1 MTADRLNKAIKLDEK
16 DMEVILIG
24 RKDETK
30 DADIKYKNVQDLV
43 AKICLLGQKRG
54 RPRKD
59 SDEYELAA

>member
-1 MTADRLNKAIKLDEK
+1 MTTDRLNKAIKLDEK
-16 DMEVILIG
+16 DMEVTLIG

-30 DADIKYKNVQDLV
+30 DADIKYNNVKELV
-43 AKICLLGQKRG
+43 AKICLLGQKRR

>member
-1 MTADRLNKAIKLDEK
+1 MTADRLNKAIKLDE
-16 DMEVILIG
+16 DTMEVILIG

-30 DADIKYKNVQDLV
+30 DADTKYKNVQDLV

-54 RPRKD
+54 RPQKD